1 MIITQDTLRRDTI
14 QLIRQIDEQI
24 EKAQNNTELSFL
36 LAAKSINLNTLTQLT
51 YGAARKP

>member
-24 EKAQNNTELSFL
+24 EKAQNSTELSFL

-51 YGAARKP
+51 YGSVRT